1 MFNDQKNII
10 YVVAI
15 PIICFMGFITASFNA
30 FLISKI
36 KVIPSEK
43 KEFTIENR
51 EIRELDKEFELRKK
65 IFKIYKLIMDGAQQF
80 LWAEYKYLGIFLI
93 FFGLI
98 LISVIGLSTTK
109 WDNAGF
115 TFVCFILGAG
125 ASITSGVIGMLI
137 ATYSNARTTLK
148 SRNSLK
154 EGFDVAIKGGY
165 VMGLFLSSLVV
176 VTVWALFGI
185 LYYYYKTKTVLMDFH
200 DNMII
205 WQDMFKA
212 LAGFGVGASSVALF
226 ARVGGGI
233 YTKAADVGADL
244 VGKNECSIPE
254 DDPRNPAVIADNVGD
269 NVGDIAGMGAD
280 LFGSLAGS
288 TCACMVLTSEITD
301 LYDNNKGKN
310 IKILPMLLP
319 LGIYATG
326 IFSSIIACIFGSK
339 VFSVNS
345 KEQIKKALQ
354 FQELVATGLSAIFL
368 IGTIYCFFGDFTDSR
383 CTFRTID
390 ITWVK
395 AYICCIVGLFGGLFV
410 GFVTEYYTS
419 YAHQPV
425 QEVSKSCKTGTATNI
440 IYGLALG
447 YKSTVIPA
455 IILSFITIIA
465 NFLGGVYGISLATLG
480 VLTTIATSLAI
491 DAYGPICDN
500 AGGIAEMAG
509 LEPEVRDR
517 TDALDAAGNTT
528 AAIGK
533 GFAIASACLVGI
545 ALLGAFSNIIGD
557 LQDNALFA
565 SWFHFTQ
572 HKNFMSKEDLREEA
586 NEYRSKIGYGTDSR
600 LVNPLILSGLIVG
613 AMLPYYFSA
622 MTMKSVGSAANEMVL
637 HVREQFK
644 NDFRII
650 QGDVEPNYSS
660 CIKISTVASLKEM
673 IAPGALVLLTPL
685 FFGFLLGS
693 QMLMGILAG
702 TIVSGVHMATSSSNT
717 GGAWDNAKKYI
728 EAGMLPGVTKGS
740 ESHKAAVAGDT
751 VGDPLKDTSGPALNI
766 LIKLM
771 GIISVVFA
779 QSIRSIEKTCDN
791 LLSFVVLFSLKFKN
805 SLISYKNK
813 LIKYLMHQTDYLFF

>member
-1 MFNDQKNII
+1 MDFLAKENIAL
-10 YVVAI
+10 VVAI
-15 PIICFMGFITASFNA
+15 PVVCLLGFVTSSYNA

-36 KVIPSEK
+36 KVNPDNENETNQELLK
-43 KEFTIENR
+43 NVTKEEYKMR
-51 EIRELDKEFELRKK
+51 MKVV
-65 IFKIYKLIMDGAQQF
+65 KIYKLIMEGAQQF

-93 FFGLI
+93 LFGLVLVI
-98 LISVIGLSTTK
+98 VIGSTTGK

-115 TFVCFILGAG
+115 TLMCFFLGAG
-125 ASITSGVIGMLI
+125 ASISSGVIGMLI

-148 SRNSLK
+148 SRKSLK

-165 VMGLFLSSLVV
+165 VMGLSLSSLAVF
-176 VTVWALFGI
+176 TIWCLFGV
-185 LYYYYKTKTVLMDFH
+185 LHSYYKTKSVIETDFH

-244 VGKNECSIPE
+244 VGKNECDIPE

-288 TCACMVLTSEITD
+288 TCACMVLTSEI
-301 LYDNNKGKN
+301 KN
-310 IKILPMLLP
+310 IYNLNSNGKDIHVLPMLLP

-326 IFSSIIACIFGSK
+326 IFSSIIACIFGNQ
-339 VFSVNS
+339 VFPVDTN
-345 KEQIKKALQ
+345 KQIKKALQ
-354 FQELVATGLSAIFL
+354 FQELIATGLSAILL
-368 IGTIYCFFGDFTDSR
+368 IGSIRCFFSGFPNSK
-383 CTFRTID
+383 CVFRTMEV
-390 ITWVK
+390 TWVK
-395 AYICCIVGLFGGLFV
+395 AYICCIIGLFGGLIV

-419 YAHQPV
+419 YGYKPV
-425 QEVSKSCKTGTATNI
+425 QEVSRSCKTGTATNI

-447 YKSTVIPA
+447 YKSTVIPS
-455 IILSFITIIA
+455 IILCLITIVA

-509 LEPEVRDR
+509 LEPIVRDR

-557 LQDNALFA
+557 LNDNTLFI
-565 SWFHFTQ
+565 SWFL
-572 HKNFMSKEDLREEA
+572 FMQNKTYVSDLNLRTEA
-586 NEYRSKIGYGTDSR
+586 HEYRSKIGYGTDSR
-600 LVNPLILSGLIVG
+600 LSNPLILSGLIIG

-622 MTMKSVGSAANEMVL
+622 MTMKSVGTAANEMVL

-644 NDFRII
+644 NNVGII
-650 QGDVEPNYSS
+650 EGKVEPNYSS
-660 CIKISTVASLKEM
+660 CIQISTVASLKEM

-717 GGAWDNAKKYI
+717 GGAWDNAKKI
-728 EAGMLPGVTKGS
+728 
-740 ESHKAAVAGDT
+740 H
-751 VGDPLKDTSGPALNI
+751 
-766 LIKLM
+766 
-771 GIISVVFA
+771 
-779 QSIRSIEKTCDN
+779 
-791 LLSFVVLFSLKFKN
+791 
-805 SLISYKNK
+805 
-813 LIKYLMHQTDYLFF
+813 

>member
-1 MFNDQKNII
+1 MDLLEKKNIVSI
-10 YVVAI
+10 IAI
-15 PIICFMGFITASFNA
+15 PLVCLLGFATAGYNA
-30 FLISKI
+30 FSISKI
-36 KVIPSEK
+36 KVDPDDEKETNEELEAKKLSK
-43 KEFTIENR
+43 KEYKVR
-51 EIRELDKEFELRKK
+51 LK
-65 IFKIYKLIMDGAQQF
+65 IIKIYKLIMEGAQQF

-98 LISVIGLSTTK
+98 LVIVIGLSTGK

-115 TFVCFILGAG
+115 TLMCFFLGAG
-125 ASITSGVIGMLI
+125 ASISSGVIGMLI

-148 SRNSLK
+148 SRKGLK

-176 VTVWALFGI
+176 LTVWFLFGV
-185 LYYYYKTKTVLMDFH
+185 LYYYYWTKSNLGINFH
-200 DNMII
+200 DNIII

-244 VGKNECSIPE
+244 VGKNECAIPE

-288 TCACMVLTSEITD
+288 TCACMVLTSEIKN
-301 LYDNNKGKN
+301 LYN
-310 IKILPMLLP
+310 IKNLGKDISVLPMLLP

-326 IFSSIIACIFGSK
+326 IFSSIIACIFGSQ
-339 VFSVNS
+339 VFPVNN

-354 FQELVATGLSAIFL
+354 FQELIATGLTAILL
-368 IGTIYCFFGDFTDSR
+368 IGSIYCFFSGFLNSK
-383 CTFRTID
+383 CIFRTVEV
-390 ITWVK
+390 TWVK
-395 AYICCIVGLFGGLFV
+395 AYICCIIGLFGGLIV

-419 YAHQPV
+419 YDYKPV

-447 YKSTVIPA
+447 YKSTVIPSV
-455 IILSFITIIA
+455 ILCFITVLA

-509 LEPEVRDR
+509 LEPVVRDR

-557 LQDNALFA
+557 LNDNTQFI
-565 SWFHFTQ
+565 SWFI
-572 HKNFMSKEDLREEA
+572 FMQNQINVTDLTLREEVH
-586 NEYRSKIGYGTDSR
+586 EYRSKIGYGTDSR
-600 LVNPLILSGLIVG
+600 LVHPLILSGLIIG

-622 MTMKSVGSAANEMVL
+622 MTMKSVGSAANGKFIL
-637 HVREQFK
+637 FLVR
-644 NDFRII
+644 D
-650 QGDVEPNYSS
+650 
-660 CIKISTVASLKEM
+660 IS
-673 IAPGALVLLTPL
+673 VLLIN
-685 FFGFLLGS
+685 F
-693 QMLMGILAG
+693 Q
-702 TIVSGVHMATSSSNT
+702 
-717 GGAWDNAKKYI
+717 
-728 EAGMLPGVTKGS
+728 
-740 ESHKAAVAGDT
+740 
-751 VGDPLKDTSGPALNI
+751 NI
-766 LIKLM
+766 L
-771 GIISVVFA
+771 
-779 QSIRSIEKTCDN
+779 
-791 LLSFVVLFSLKFKN
+791 
-805 SLISYKNK
+805 
-813 LIKYLMHQTDYLFF
+813 